1 MSAAER
7 AGRYVAADAVWSEM
21 LESPNPSVRR
31 PSTVMCGAYVHCLG
45 CQGRWLEAR
54 EIVNEMRHRWN
65 VSRNAA
71 VYNALLGALVRA
83 DEVETA
89 LEVFEEMQTEDG
101 VLPTEI
107 SFMLLVR
114 ACQECG
120 MVNKAREL
128 ANVRDSLAEAGA
140 LENDF
145 SKYDSHAGGS
155 AQEVGRLAAGL
166 PPV

>member
-1 MSAAER
+1 
-7 AGRYVAADAVWSEM
+7 
-21 LESPNPSVRR
+21 
-31 PSTVMCGAYVHCLG
+31 
-45 CQGRWLEAR
+45 
-54 EIVNEMRHRWN
+54 MRHRWN

-128 ANVRDSLAEAGA
+128 ANVRDSLAETGA

-145 SKYDSHAGGS
+145 SKYDSHAGAS

>member
-1 MSAAER
+1 M
-7 AGRYVAADAVWSEM
+7 
-21 LESPNPSVRR
+21 
-31 PSTVMCGAYVHCLG
+31 
-45 CQGRWLEAR
+45 
-54 EIVNEMRHRWN
+54 
-65 VSRNAA
+65 
-71 VYNALLGALVRA
+71 
-83 DEVETA
+83 
-89 LEVFEEMQTEDG
+89 
-101 VLPTEI
+101 PTEI

-128 ANVRDSLAEAGA
+128 SNVRDSLAETGA

-145 SKYDSHAGGS
+145 SKYDSHAGAS